1 MRTRFWTR
9 TATMA
14 VAAGLVLA
22 GCGAGGDGND
32 EGGSDDAAC
41 RNYPSKDID
50 FVVPYAA
57 GGGFD
62 AWARLMEPYL
72 EKNLGGEIDV
82 RVTNVDG
89 GGGMRAM
96 NEIFA
101 APPDGTKIVFTEPGF
116 ATVNQILGRTT
127 GDFDIRDLTY
137 LGRATIDPQVFA
149 VAADSD
155 VSSIEDLE
163 GQSVKHA
170 GQDISPIETIVY
182 DTFGIK
188 GDFILH
194 DATSETVLAVRR
206 GDSDITVSS
215 LSSML
220 QYLGEDQLKPILFV
234 GTEEVNEDLLGYDK
248 LKGVETITDV
258 GHEEL
263 GAVLEQYRV
272 VAGPPEMPECMSTI
286 LSDAVSKTLADE
298 KFVAEAEK
306 AELRVIPEGA
316 DETTTRIADIYS
328 TFEKY
333 ADALKR
339 ALGEG

>member
-298 KFVAEAEK
+298 EFVAEAEK

-316 DETTTRIADIYS
+316 DETTTRIAEIYS

-333 ADALKR
+333 SDALKR